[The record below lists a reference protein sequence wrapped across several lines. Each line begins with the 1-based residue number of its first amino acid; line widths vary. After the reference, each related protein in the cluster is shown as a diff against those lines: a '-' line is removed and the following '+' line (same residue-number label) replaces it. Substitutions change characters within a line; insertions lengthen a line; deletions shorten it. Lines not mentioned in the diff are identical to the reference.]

1 MTDIKVVLFVLS
13 VSDAAENFGM
23 NAELRTLEHP
33 IDTRQLSIQGTTG
46 HQGDLRRA
54 TVESNVQRIV
64 DDIVKE
70 KEEKMIEKAH
80 RRQFSAVAVNRRRSL
95 MRNVGEA
102 KTASTIV
109 TKVLNT
115 KSASVS
121 NEPEDK
127 SASTCDNSED
137 KSISASTG
145 STAKADT
152 ATICHEMP
160 SHPTQSQGTISH
172 GFHGPGTQSAQPT
185 TTGKCTHVDVVQNIH
200 IVRHKPVSIIE
211 NTASDRKI
219 NEIKKSVERISQ
231 VLIMLIILSNP
242 WLYMKESERHNLKCR
257 ELQLSCSIST
267 YILKQIFTT
276 HCISEYLSNI
286 LTYYQ

>member
-1 MTDIKVVLFVLS
+1 MQTLHHKVLLLFLRSLTICCALLSLMALPVALDINVVLCVLL
-13 VSDAAENFGM
+13 VSDAG
-23 NAELRTLEHP
+23 ELHP
-33 IDTRQLSIQGTTG
+33 QEQHINTRQLSTQGTTG
-46 HQGDLRRA
+46 HQGDLRRT

-80 RRQFSAVAVNRRRSL
+80 RRQLSAVAFNRRRAL

-102 KTASTIV
+102 KSASTIA

-115 KSASVS
+115 KSVSVS
-121 NEPEDK
+121 NESEVK

-145 STAKADT
+145 STANYASLSAGSTAKSAMVYADAQVKPHT
-152 ATICHEMP
+152 AAMCHEMP

-185 TTGKCTHVDVVQNIH
+185 TTGKCRPVDVVHNIH
-200 IVRHKPVSIIE
+200 IVR
-211 NTASDRKI
+211 RKLVTLI
-219 NEIKKSVERISQ
+219 TLHLIKR
-231 VLIMLIILSNP
+231 
-242 WLYMKESERHNLKCR
+242 
-257 ELQLSCSIST
+257 
-267 YILKQIFTT
+267 
-276 HCISEYLSNI
+276 
-286 LTYYQ
+286 